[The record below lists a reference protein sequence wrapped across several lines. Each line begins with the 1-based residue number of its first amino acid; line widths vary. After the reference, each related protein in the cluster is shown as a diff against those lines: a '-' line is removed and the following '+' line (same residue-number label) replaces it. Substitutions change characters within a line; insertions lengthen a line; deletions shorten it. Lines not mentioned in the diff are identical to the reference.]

1 MSAIQTDFDRI
12 ALLETGGWNHN
23 NHYHDFLLRNVP
35 PGCQKALEI
44 GCGTGSFS
52 RQLAGYAKQVL
63 ALDLSPEMIRI
74 AQSRSDRFP
83 NIEFRVVSINPR
95 NFPSQGFDCIAA
107 IATLHHLPL
116 AEMLSRMKDAL
127 QPGGVLVV
135 LDLFEPEGLSDT
147 LRNSL
152 AVPLSVGLRVLHD
165 GRVLPPRELRDA
177 FAEHARHD
185 TYTTFSQVREM
196 CADIL
201 PGARL
206 KKHFFWRYSIVW
218 RKE

>member
-12 ALLETGGWNHN
+12 ASLEMGGWNHN
-23 NHYHDFLLRNVP
+23 NHYHDFLLQNVP

-52 RQLAGYAKQVL
+52 RRLAQHSRQVQ
-63 ALDLSPEMIRI
+63 AVDLSPEMIRI
-74 AQSRSDRFP
+74 AESRSDQFP
-83 NIEFRVVSINPR
+83 NIEFRVVNINPR
-95 NFPSQGFDCIAA
+95 SFPYEDLDCIAA

-116 AEMLSRMKDAL
+116 AEMLARMKDAL
-127 QPGGVLVV
+127 RPGGVLLV

-147 LRNSL
+147 IRDCL
-152 AVPLSVGLRVLHD
+152 AMPVSVGLRLLHN
-165 GRVLPPRELRDA
+165 GRMRPSRELREA
-177 FAEHARHD
+177 YAEHARHD
-185 TYTTFSQVREM
+185 SYTTFSQVREI
-196 CADIL
+196 CAAIL

-206 KKHFFWRYSIVW
+206 HKHFFWRYSIVW

>member
-12 ALLETGGWNHN
+12 ALLEPGGWNHN

-44 GCGTGSFS
+44 GCGTGSFA
-52 RQLAGYAKQVL
+52 RLLAQHSSEVL

-74 AQSRSDRFP
+74 AQSRSDKFS
-83 NIEFRVVSINPR
+83 NIEFRVVNINPR
-95 NFPSQGFDCIAA
+95 DFSYHGYDCIAS

-116 AEMLSRMKDAL
+116 PEMLARMKDSL
-127 QPGGVLVV
+127 RPGGVLLV
-135 LDLFEPEGLSDT
+135 LDLFEPEGLSDMI
-147 LRNSL
+147 RSGL
-152 AVPLSVGLRVLHD
+152 ALPVSVGLRLLYN
-165 GRVLPPRELRDA
+165 GRVRPSRELRDA

-185 TYTTFSQVREM
+185 SYTTFSQVREI
-196 CADIL
+196 CAAIL

-206 KKHFFWRYSIVW
+206 QKHFFWRYSIIW

>member
-35 PGCQKALEI
+35 SGCLQALEI

-52 RQLAGYAKQVL
+52 RRLAQYSRQVL
-63 ALDLSPEMIRI
+63 ALDLSPEMIGI
-74 AQSRSDRFP
+74 AQSRSQKFP
-83 NIEFRVVSINPR
+83 NIEFRVVNVNPR
-95 NFPSQGFDCIAA
+95 DFPYQGFDCIAA

-116 AEMLSRMKDAL
+116 AEMLSQMKDSL
-127 QPGGVLVV
+127 RPGGVLLV

-152 AVPLSVGLRVLHD
+152 AVPVSVGLRFLHN
-165 GRVLPPRELRDA
+165 GGVLPPRELRQA
-177 FAEHARHD
+177 YAEHGRHD
-185 TYTTFSQVREM
+185 SYTTFSQVREI
-196 CADIL
+196 CAAIL

-206 KKHFFWRYSIVW
+206 QKHFFWRYSIVW